1 MGDVSS
7 VKRKFQKKEIQD
19 DSLIQSK
26 WQMNYKKLKTR
37 NINQDF
43 NQSLL

>member
-19 DSLIQSK
+19 DSLIQK
-26 WQMNYKKLKTR
+26 ANGK
-37 NINQDF
+37 
-43 NQSLL
+43 